1 MISKLRLLLDRFT
14 LILVAVV
21 AAATLLPAHG
31 VGAVFFKNL
40 TTAAIALLFFL
51 HGAKL
56 SREAIIA
63 GATHWRLHGV
73 IFIWTFVIFPLIG
86 WALRPVLVPLLGEHL
101 YVGVMYLCVLP
112 GTVQS
117 AIAFTSIGRGN
128 VPAAV
133 CAASASSIIGIVVT
147 PLLLQLLLET
157 DTSALDSSSLLQS
170 IVHIGEQ
177 IFLPFVAGHLM
188 RPLVGRWMDGHRT
201 LVRAVDQSSILLV
214 VYTAFSES
222 VIAGLWNQV
231 DPLSLGL
238 LVVTCCVLLAIVLV
252 LNTWST
258 RKLGFSRA
266 DEVTIV
272 FCGSKKS
279 MATGVP
285 MAGVLFS
292 AGAIGPV
299 LLPLMI
305 FHQIQLM
312 VCAVLA
318 QNYQRHAPP
327 EPGHRH
333 AHEKGRLPA

>member
-1 MISKLRLLLDRFT
+1 MSKLRLLLDRFT